1 VSERLDAIFARP
13 IAHRGL
19 HDGALGIVENTRS
32 AFRAAIE
39 AGFAIEC
46 DLQLSRD
53 KVPMVFHDT
62 DLSRLTKLSGPVS
75 GVDSETLEK
84 TPLKG
89 TAETPMR
96 FTDLLALVAGRV
108 PLIVEL
114 KPQTRGMLALAKAA
128 VAAARDYEG
137 PLAFKSFEPRLVTGV
152 KKAGFKGPVGVIVDA
167 GTSDAKADDSLSLAR
182 RMALRQLV
190 HAPGNQFDFVSCERH
205 ALELPAIALLRR
217 VGKKVMAWTVRSH
230 ADAAKALENADQIVF
245 EGYVPQTAGG

>member
-1 VSERLDAIFARP
+1 MSEAVSAIFARP

-19 HDGALGIVENTRS
+19 HDGARGIVENTRS

-46 DLQLSRD
+46 DLQLTLD
-53 KVPMVFHDT
+53 KVPVVFHDAE
-62 DLSRLTKLSGPVS
+62 LGRLTKRAGPVAGIDAKS
-75 GVDSETLEK
+75 LDT

-96 FTDLLALVAGRV
+96 FSDLLALVAGRV
-108 PLIVEL
+108 PLVVEL
-114 KPQTRGMLALAKAA
+114 KPQKNGTLALARAA
-128 VAAARDYEG
+128 VKTARGYDG
-137 PLAFKSFEPRLVTGV
+137 PLAFKSFEPRLVAGIR
-152 KKAGFKGPVGVIVDA
+152 KAGFKGPVGVIVDA
-167 GTSDAKADDSLSLAR
+167 GGGDAKTQDGLTLAR

-190 HAPGNQFDFVSCERH
+190 HAPGNQFDFVSCEQH
-205 ALELPAIALLRR
+205 ALELPAVALLRR

-245 EGYVPQTAGG
+245 EGYLPGTEGS

>member
-1 VSERLDAIFARP
+1 MSEALSTIFARP

-46 DLQLSRD
+46 DLQLTRD
-53 KVPMVFHDT
+53 KVPMVFHDA
-62 DLSRLTKLSGPVS
+62 DLGRMTKLEGPVAEI
-75 GVDSETLEK
+75 DAEALET
-84 TPLKG
+84 TPLRG

-96 FTDLLALVAGRV
+96 FSDLLALVAGRV

-114 KPQTRGMLALAKAA
+114 KPQNRGTLALAKAA
-128 VAAARDYEG
+128 VAAAKGYPG

-167 GTSDAKADDSLSLAR
+167 GRSDTKADPSLSLAR

-190 HAPGNQFDFVSCERH
+190 HAPGNQFDFVSCEHH

-245 EGYVPQTAGG
+245 EGYLPETAGG

>member
-1 VSERLDAIFARP
+1 MSETVSAIFAVP

-19 HDGALGIVENTRS
+19 HDGARGIVENTRS

-46 DLQLSRD
+46 DLQLTRD
-53 KVPMVFHDT
+53 KVPMVFHDA
-62 DLSRLTKLSGPVS
+62 DLGRLTKLSGPVA
-75 GVDSETLEK
+75 GIDAETLET

-96 FTDLLALVAGRV
+96 FSDLLALVDAKV

-114 KPQTRGMLALAKAA
+114 KPQDRGMLALAKAA
-128 VAAARDYEG
+128 VKAARGYKG

-152 KKAGFKGPVGVIVDA
+152 KKAGFEGPVGVIVDA
-167 GTSDAKADDSLSLAR
+167 GNTSATADDTLSLAR

-245 EGYVPQTAGG
+245 EGYLPETAGG